1 MVSQALIR
9 SREMDVRQG
18 VFKGS
23 RRLAAQQTRL
33 DLGVRQLWYSDAL
46 TEATQLRDASTFLA
60 GWF

>member
-9 SREMDVRQG
+9 SRGMDVWQG

-23 RRLAAQQTRL
+23 RRLATQQTRL
-33 DLGVRQLWYSDAL
+33 GLGIRQLWYSDAL
-46 TEATQLRDASTFLA
+46 TEATQLGDASTFLA

>member
-1 MVSQALIR
+1 
-9 SREMDVRQG
+9 MDVRQG

-33 DLGVRQLWYSDAL
+33 GLGVKQLWYSDAL
-46 TEATQLRDASTFLA
+46 TEATQLGDASTFLA